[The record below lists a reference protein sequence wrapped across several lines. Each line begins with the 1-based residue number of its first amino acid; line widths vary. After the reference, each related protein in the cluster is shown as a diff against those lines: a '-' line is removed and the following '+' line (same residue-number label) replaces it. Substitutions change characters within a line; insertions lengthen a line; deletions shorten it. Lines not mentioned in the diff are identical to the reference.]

1 MQASIISQGD
11 DPVTINLESP
21 GLHTIQAYCYGG
33 DQIKAIS
40 QANVVVTSPVF
51 SSKMSSYLEA
61 DNLRPFIGDAVKL
74 RTELTGLELS
84 QIKNINWDFG
94 DETKFDGKSLNTIHI
109 YLIPGVHIVRQ
120 TITTTSGGTMLNII
134 QLDVQEASSE
144 GFSANLKIN
153 PMIGFTKDIFNFELV
168 PNRLDKIKSLVWN
181 FGDGQGVN
189 SDGNGL
195 KQAHIYSKA
204 DTYAVGVVALLNDGS
219 QASFG
224 GQVTVN
230 NYDMCT
236 ALLDKNNKTLKC
248 DMDKDG
254 IPDLCDEDIDGDGIP
269 NSLGIILT
277 ESPDCSIKPPLPD
290 PGKDNCPI
298 SPNKDQKNADGD
310 GYGDIC
316 DPNPNKKDEPEDSD
330 NDGIPDYIDNL
341 PNIPL
346 TPNLIASTK
355 QIALDDNSTIV
366 NNCTSCP
373 CGFTQTLSPVA
384 A

>member
-74 RTELTGLELS
+74 RTELTGIELS

-168 PNRLDKIKSLVWN
+168 PNRLDKIKTLVWN

-195 KQAHIYSKA
+195 KQTHIYSKA

-290 PGKDNCPI
+290 LGKDNCPI